1 MLVAARE
8 GKALPSFED
17 YYPSQKAHYLEGG

>member
-8 GKALPSFED
+8 GKTLPSFED
-17 YYPSQKAHYLEGG
+17 YYPAQKEYYLKGP